1 MNGTWVLDK
10 LDLLPEGVQ
19 PQITVDELIACE
31 DIVRNDPTVQKLA
44 KEVGTYVGTNIT
56 NLSLLPSGI
65 EPHQIC
71 CDGWTIG
78 QDVRF
83 PEARRIQQALVFARL
98 YDHDNLY
105 AHPLVPATLCDRSI
119 GLTNIRAGL
128 HPRSRCQCAG
138 SVACW

>member
-1 MNGTWVLDK
+1 VNGTWVLDK
-10 LDLLPEGVQ
+10 LDLLPKGVQ

-44 KEVGTYVGTNIT
+44 KEVGTYFETNIT

-71 CDGWTIG
+71 CDGWSIG
-78 QDVRF
+78 YDDRF
-83 PEARRIQQALVFARL
+83 PQARRIQQALVFARL

-105 AHPLVPATLCDRSI
+105 AHPLVPAMTFDRSI
-119 GLTNIRAGL
+119 GFTYLRIGL
-128 HPRSRCQCAG
+128 HPRSRCQRT
-138 SVACW
+138 SPVTCW